1 MSTGTSFRFPPD
13 KWEAREKLRK
23 LCWLSI
29 VLLIIASTVTG
40 LTVGQ
45 SQAMKTAWL
54 SDILTA
60 IPPMALLAAL
70 RFELRPP
77 SERFPEGYARA
88 ISVAFLVT
96 ASVLSLIGVYL
107 LYDSIMKLVHREHP
121 PIGLIVLFGRELWL
135 GWVMIAALAFSAS
148 VGILLGKLKTPV
160 AERLHSKA
168 LQAEAE
174 MNRAEWMSEGA
185 AIIGILLVAFGF
197 WWGDAVSAA
206 FISLEIVRD
215 GWMNVRQVI
224 GDMMDESPTKLGE
237 KELEPLPGTL
247 RDAARSLG
255 WVEEAAVRLREHG
268 HTVTGE
274 VFVVPRRDERLTATA
289 LLDHI
294 AGAEDELTRMDW
306 RLHGLLIV
314 PVASL
319 EETVP
324 PRVGRGKSIRHG
336 TCGASSRPAPH
347 GADVS
352 YVDQRRT

>member
-1 MSTGTSFRFPPD
+1 VSAGSPFRFPPD
-13 KWEAREKLRK
+13 MWEARKKLRK
-23 LCWLSI
+23 LSWLSI
-29 VLLIIASTVTG
+29 VLLIIASAATG

-54 SDILTA
+54 SDVLTA
-60 IPPMALLAAL
+60 IPPIALLVAL

-107 LYDSIMKLVHREHP
+107 LYDSVMKLLHREHP
-121 PIGLIVLFGRELWL
+121 PIGLIVLFGRQLWL

-148 VGILLGKLKTPV
+148 VGVLLGKLKTPV
-160 AERLHSKA
+160 AEQLHSKA

-206 FISLEIVRD
+206 FISLEIIRD

-224 GDMMDESPTKLGE
+224 GDMMDESPTKLGT
-237 KELEPLPGTL
+237 KELELLPGRV
-247 RDAARSLG
+247 RDAACRLP
-255 WVEEAAVRLREHG
+255 WIEEAAVRLREHG

-274 VFVVPRRDERLTATA
+274 VFVVPREDERLTATA
-289 LLDHI
+289 LLDL
-294 AGAEDELTRMDW
+294 ASGAADELTRMDW

-314 PVASL
+314 PVATL
-319 EETVP
+319 EETSP
-324 PRVGRGKSIRHG
+324 PRVGRRRA
-336 TCGASSRPAPH
+336 ASPVSREAPSAEN
-347 GADVS
+347 G
-352 YVDQRRT
+352 RRLA

>member
-1 MSTGTSFRFPPD
+1 MSIGAPFRFPPD
-13 KWEAREKLRK
+13 KWKERESLRK
-23 LCWLSI
+23 LSWLSI
-29 VLLIIASTVTG
+29 ALLILAAVVVG
-40 LTVGQ
+40 MTVGQ

-60 IPPMALLAAL
+60 IPPIALLVAL

-96 ASVLSLIGVYL
+96 ASVLSVIGLYL
-107 LYDSIMKLVHREHP
+107 LYDSVMKLAHREHP
-121 PIGLIVLFGRELWL
+121 PIGTIVLFGRQLWL

-185 AIIGILLVAFGF
+185 AIVGILLVAFGF
-197 WWGDAVSAA
+197 WWGDAAAAA

-215 GWMNVRQVI
+215 GWTNVRQVI
-224 GDMMDESPTKLGE
+224 GDMMDESPTKLGK
-237 KELEPLPGTL
+237 KELEPLPGKV
-247 RDAARSLG
+247 REAARSLP

-268 HTVTGE
+268 HTVIGE
-274 VFVVPRRDERLTATA
+274 VFVVPRRDDRLTASA
-289 LLDHI
+289 LLDLA
-294 AGAEDELTRMDW
+294 AGAADELTRLDW
-306 RLHGLLIV
+306 RLHGLLII
-314 PVASL
+314 PVAAL

-324 PRVGRGKSIRHG
+324 PRVGHRA
-336 TCGASSRPAPH
+336 GAPAAVRESPSARN
-347 GADVS
+347 G
-352 YVDQRRT
+352 RRLA